1 MGFKDSY
8 QFLTDK
14 DKRGS
19 YANKTFLEFW
29 GFEHAIGKPESYTV
43 RRNDG
48 YSAKFIS
55 DNEIKIEKRTY
66 SKEVT
71 NYHDEFHRKHKP
83 TQKEKKLEDQ
93 FVALMKEKKEE
104 QEKNYFWL
112 EQSPHFATSVKGY
125 YESGFLNLW
134 LKVISIGFIINAIG
148 GILMTIVSRGDVTWL
163 FGAFWLQLGVMLFGG
178 IIIGLISIIRR
189 YSVLEAKEKQKIR
202 EKYLKTLTVGIP
214 EADQILREYAV
225 LRGYD
230 KI

>member
-104 QEKNYFWL
+104 QEKNL
-112 EQSPHFATSVKGY
+112 Q
-125 YESGFLNLW
+125 
-134 LKVISIGFIINAIG
+134 
-148 GILMTIVSRGDVTWL
+148 ILMTLAKRIKLGEKLAPDKLLQFKKANEAKDTMTKREEEIVERMKVLKETIDTYEGGCVKARSTIHPGVKLTISNAVYYVKSEVAYCRFVKSQGDVK
-163 FGAFWLQLGVMLFGG
+163 MD
-178 IIIGLISIIRR
+178 S
-189 YSVLEAKEKQKIR
+189 
-202 EKYLKTLTVGIP
+202 YL
-214 EADQILREYAV
+214 
-225 LRGYD
+225 
-230 KI
+230 

>member
-1 MGFKDSY
+1 MGFEDSY

-29 GFEHAIGKPESYTV
+29 GFEHAIGNPESYTV

-83 TQKEKKLEDQ
+83 TQKEKKLEDR

-125 YESGFLNLW
+125 YGSCFFDLW
-134 LKVISIGFIINAIG
+134 VRVIVIGFIINAIG
-148 GILMTIVSRGDVTWL
+148 GILMTIV
-163 FGAFWLQLGVMLFGG
+163 FGAISLLGAFLLQLGVVLFSG
-178 IIIGLISIIRR
+178 IIIGLIRIIRR
-189 YSVLEAKEKQKIR
+189 YSVLGTEKKQKIR
-202 EKYLKTLTVGIP
+202 EKYLKSLTVGIP
-214 EADQILREYAV
+214 EADQILREYAI